1 MVQRRAALS
10 GLTVSTVAIVAAY
23 GSAFLPSGATKLSA
37 LLMIFGI
44 ATMAISI
51 MTLGSVR
58 HGEKLGI
65 LSYVFAFVFIVLLA
79 GFSTALLMPGADG
92 AATRLF
98 LGLPPRA
105 AIVVYGIGILPVL
118 VLPLVY
124 AWTFEKRTLT
134 EADLER
140 VMEAAKAH
148 AATKEAS
155 Q

>member
-1 MVQRRAALS
+1 MMQRRAALF
-10 GLTVSTVAIVAAY
+10 GLTVSTAAIVAAY
-23 GSAFLPSGATKLSA
+23 GSAFLPAGATRISA

-51 MTLGSVR
+51 MALGSVR

-65 LSYVFAFVFIVLLA
+65 LAYVFAVVFIVLLA
-79 GFSTALLMPGADG
+79 GFSLALLMPDADD
-92 AATRLF
+92 AATQLF

-118 VLPLVY
+118 VLPLAY

-140 VMEAAKAH
+140 VREAAKAH
-148 AATKEAS
+148 ASKEAS